1 MPNARVDAFQL
12 CAASRW
18 RWSDNFLLDQSKHRV
33 MVILFLDGELVQE
46 TERGRRRD
54 NRFKLGR

>member
-18 RWSDNFLLDQSKHRV
+18 RWGDNFLLDQSKHRV
-33 MVILFLDGELVQE
+33 MVILFLDGELVQGA
-46 TERGRRRD
+46 ERGRKRD